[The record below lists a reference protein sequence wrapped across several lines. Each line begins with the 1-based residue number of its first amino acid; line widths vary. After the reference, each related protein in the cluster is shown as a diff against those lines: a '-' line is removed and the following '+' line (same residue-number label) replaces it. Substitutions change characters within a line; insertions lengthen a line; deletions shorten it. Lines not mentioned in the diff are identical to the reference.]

1 MLISYQKSKT
11 LNNEGDGA
19 RGSGEEARDPH
30 LDRISF
36 SRGKS
41 QEGSVR
47 KPKGDCRLSAIFSTS
62 VLSVISLIFTV
73 LYSIFHWSKS
83 AGGRLF
89 DPQPL
94 LSPKLH
100 PQPTNRQSMR
110 NRRWVTAL
118 GT

>member
-19 RGSGEEARDPH
+19 RGSGEETRDPH

-47 KPKGDCRLSAIFSTS
+47 KPKGECRLPAIFSTS

-73 LYSIFHWSKS
+73 LYSIFH
-83 AGGRLF
+83 
-89 DPQPL
+89 
-94 LSPKLH
+94 
-100 PQPTNRQSMR
+100 
-110 NRRWVTAL
+110 
-118 GT
+118 